1 VAWTTRDIPDQTA
14 RVAVVTGGNG
24 GLGLE
29 VARELARKGA
39 LVVIAARDQAKAEV
53 AVASIRADVPEARL
67 EVEPIDLAR
76 QTSVREAA
84 AAVASRHARI
94 DVLVNN
100 AGVMATPETRTEDGF
115 ELQLAVNHLGHFTLT
130 GLLLPALLESDD
142 ARVVSVTSWGRYV
155 GGELDADDPHLLG
168 RYDPWRAYGRSKMAN
183 VRFAL
188 GLERRLRAAD
198 VRATSIL
205 AQPGF
210 VHTDLQT
217 RSVRAS
223 GGWTQRFWS
232 AAVRWFGTA
241 PARGAL
247 ALLRAA
253 TDPEAPGGTLYAPRW
268 ATFGPPV
275 TRPLLRR
282 ARDAEA
288 IARLWEI
295 SERETGVTFSG
306 QSLGP

>member
-1 VAWTTRDIPDQTA
+1 VAWTTRDIPDQTG

-29 VARELARKGA
+29 VVRELARKGA
-39 LVVIAARDQAKAEV
+39 LVVIAARDLAKAEA
-53 AVASIRADVPEARL
+53 AVRSIRGDVPDAGL
-67 EVEPIDLAR
+67 ELEPIELAR
-76 QTSVREAA
+76 QASVREAA
-84 AAVASRHARI
+84 AAIASRHARV
-94 DVLVNN
+94 DVLVND

-130 GLLLPALLESDD
+130 ALLLPALLESDD

-155 GGELDADDPHLLG
+155 GGELDAEDPHLLR

-188 GLERRLRAAD
+188 GLDRRFRDASVPAKAL
-198 VRATSIL
+198 V

-210 VHTDLQT
+210 VHTDLQA
-217 RSVRAS
+217 RSVRET
-223 GGWTQRFWS
+223 GGWTQRFWGTT
-232 AAVRWFGTA
+232 VRWVGTS

-253 TDPEAPGGTLYAPRW
+253 TDPTAAGGTLYAPRW

-275 TRPLLRR
+275 RRPLLRR
-282 ARDAEA
+282 ARDPSA
-288 IARLWEI
+288 IARLWEV
-295 SERETGVTFSG
+295 SERETGVAFRF
-306 QSLGP
+306 